1 MAIGS
6 TRWRIFLASGCLVL
20 GVAPPLGAQTGEP
33 GYKILGAGAAR
44 CAEWTAHKAN
54 PAFTYADRMWVMG
67 YLTRA
72 NVTLAYVLANEH
84 GLVTYQDLTRGL
96 DETYL
101 AGWIDAYC
109 VLRPTETLEMAAQ
122 QLFDAL
128 VYRLAE
134 TAGASAKAAR
144 DTLKQTEP
152 RGK

>member
-1 MAIGS
+1 VAAGFS
-6 TRWRIFLASGCLVL
+6 ALC
-20 GVAPPLGAQTGEP
+20 VAPPIGAQMQEP
-33 GYKILGAGAAR
+33 GYKTLGAGAVR

-54 PAFTYADRMWVMG
+54 PALAAADRMWVMG

-84 GLVTYQDLTRGL
+84 ALLTYQDLTRGL
-96 DETYL
+96 DENYL

-109 VLRPTETLEMAAQ
+109 VARPAETVEMAAQ
-122 QLFDAL
+122 QLYGAL
-128 VYRLAE
+128 VNRLAE
-134 TAGASAKAAR
+134 AANASAKAAV